1 MLSEPMTLYK
11 LMILAMLKKVK
22 FPLAN
27 SQISDF
33 FLENE
38 YTTYFTLQQ
47 AFSELL
53 DAKLILMESTRN
65 NTLYE
70 LTRQGDETLSFFS
83 NKISPA
89 IMEDIDT
96 YLRNNKVRLRNEV
109 SILADYYKNTSN
121 EYTVHCEI
129 REGRSQ
135 LIELNLS
142 VPDKSDAEKMCSRW
156 QESNQAIYSYAMK
169 ELLGD

>member
-1 MLSEPMTLYK
+1 MFSDPMTLYK

-22 FPLAN
+22 FPLTN

-53 DAKLILMESTRN
+53 DANLISKESTRSN
-65 NTLYE
+65 SLYE
-70 LTRQGDETLSFFS
+70 LTRQGEETLSFFI
-83 NKISPA
+83 NKLSPA
-89 IMEDIDT
+89 IIEDIDA
-96 YLRNNKVRLRNEV
+96 YLQKNKVRLRNEV
-109 SILADYYKNTSN
+109 SVLADYYKNTVN

-129 REGRSQ
+129 REGKSQ
-135 LIELNLS
+135 LIELNIS
-142 VPDKSDAEKMCSRW
+142 VPDKSDAERMCSKW
-156 QESNQAIYSYAMK
+156 ENCNQSIYSHIIK